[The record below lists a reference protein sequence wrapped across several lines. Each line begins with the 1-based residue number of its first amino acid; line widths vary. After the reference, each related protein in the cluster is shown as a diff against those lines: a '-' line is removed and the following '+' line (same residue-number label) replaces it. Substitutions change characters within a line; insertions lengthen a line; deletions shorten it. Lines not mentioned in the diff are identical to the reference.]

1 MNEKNINNKKN
12 NVKVSSDDLQL
23 YRLFCIFG
31 AAILGFAVF
40 RMIPYATFSRI
51 LVYGQWVALVLL
63 VLAVGAFA
71 YVRLVKKPDESGNVI
86 TSTGIAYF
94 LIPVLL
100 LLVMFRSMEQPVF
113 KCQVAFG
120 FIALFAAIYNIFKN
134 EFRAISAVTFLSIVA
149 LYYASTPLYSWF
161 EIALNV
167 ISKGLVFLLPAAL
180 IVTAVFAK
188 RFKKENKL
196 IVDKFGAILTI
207 IMCAVLLV
215 CAIVTLIVPSAFL
228 YIMFAIF
235 AVYIVLGI
243 VCTIR
248 LI

>member
-1 MNEKNINNKKN
+1 
-12 NVKVSSDDLQL
+12 
-23 YRLFCIFG
+23 
-31 AAILGFAVF
+31 
-40 RMIPYATFSRI
+40 
-51 LVYGQWVALVLL
+51 
-63 VLAVGAFA
+63 
-71 YVRLVKKPDESGNVI
+71 VKKPDESGNVI

>member
-1 MNEKNINNKKN
+1 MNEKNITNKKKD
-12 NVKVSSDDLQL
+12 VKVASEDLQL

-31 AAILGFAVF
+31 AAILGFAAF
-40 RMIPYATFSRI
+40 RMIPYATFSRV
-51 LVYGQWVALVLL
+51 LLYGQWVALGLL
-63 VLAVGAFA
+63 VLVIGAYIYIRF
-71 YVRLVKKPDESGNVI
+71 VKKPDEYGKVI

-100 LLVMFRSMEQPVF
+100 LLATFRLMEQPIF

-120 FIALFAAIYNIFKN
+120 FVALFAAIYNIFKK
-134 EFRAISAVTFLSIVA
+134 EFRVISALTFISIVS

-161 EIALNV
+161 EMTLNV
-167 ISKGLVFLLPAAL
+167 ISKGLIFLLPIAL
-180 IVTAVFAK
+180 IAVILFAK
-188 RFKKENKL
+188 KSKKFSEF
-196 IVDKFGAILTI
+196 IEDRFGALITV
-207 IMCAVLLV
+207 IMCVILLV
-215 CAIVTLIVPSAFL
+215 CAVVVLLVPSAFL
-228 YIMFAIF
+228 YVMLAIF